1 MIGAIKLQP
10 DNGPRS
16 SFGIGPSLD
25 DAVGPR
31 REFATRF
38 VEGIGK
44 FVRSTLG
51 DHRKKTGSLTAR
63 ILEVTGLAE
72 VRS

>member
-1 MIGAIKLQP
+1 MKLQP

-16 SFGIGPSLD
+16 SFGIGPGLD
-25 DAVGPR
+25 DVVGPR

-38 VEGIGK
+38 IEGIGK
-44 FVRSTLG
+44 FIRSMLG

-63 ILEVTGLAE
+63 IPEVTGLAK